1 MQNTIEVETS
11 IGTFELIRP
20 KAGVRNRAMIK
31 AETDSGGIKRVVFM
45 TELLP
50 KIINKRPEGVDQ
62 DTRIE
67 HLLDG
72 LEIEDY
78 DLLVDGADKLTVST
92 LDKETENEKKTSS
105 SDTSTKE

>member
-1 MQNTIEVETS
+1 MGNTIEVQTS
-11 IGTFELIRP
+11 IGTFELIKP

-50 KIINKRPEGVDQ
+50 NVINKRPEGVDK

-67 HLLDG
+67 HLLDS

-78 DLLVDGADKLTVST
+78 DLLVEGADKLVYTEKDEKT
-92 LDKETENEKKTSS
+92 IDKKKMPSVDS
-105 SDTSTKE
+105 STKV